1 MHQTEAE
8 CEAPSRSDTIRGNYE
23 NKIRFFSPP
32 EKVFEIFAHEKD
44 ENGELMM
51 SYEDFLKT
59 NSPYNQT
66 VTFEGTEDYLKE
78 HNPEFLKKVDVD
90 NTGLISFTEYFFFTV
105 LL

>member
-1 MHQTEAE
+1 
-8 CEAPSRSDTIRGNYE
+8 
-23 NKIRFFSPP
+23 
-32 EKVFEIFAHEKD
+32 
-44 ENGELMM
+44 M

-105 LL
+105 LLQAPSVKIRKAFKKYENQKMNKD